1 MTSTRPAATRRGR
14 RTWSAVGTVAA
25 ALAVLPSVLW
35 YAAYSFWSDDRW
47 WMFVASSVAHFLF
60 APVLLVVAL
69 GLALRHRGLL
79 VVALVPVV
87 IAVSQFGWMVLPV
100 STRAWWSSMTSS
112 PLSAV
117 GRAAVG
123 APEAAGSEAHAVD
136 AGPTGVRDLTVMTYN
151 LHADN
156 TNVDGVVAS
165 ILAADA
171 DVVALQEVGEE
182 MGPQLRE
189 RLGEAYPNTSLTYR
203 SGWGGLAVLSR
214 FPVSPGSGW
223 FVPISL
229 GNPQVLIVH
238 TPQGDVDLVN
248 LHNASLPR
256 DVRDWPDLI
265 PRAIA
270 EREAVSRSIVAYAAR
285 SDRPL
290 LVVGDFNT
298 TERSNAYRILRQ
310 DLDDAW
316 REAGFG
322 LGSTFPGG
330 PESPTPFDLR
340 LPQWLIRID
349 YVFHSDAFVAKRAWI
364 GEWEGASDHRPVVA
378 VLGWRGAP

>member
-1 MTSTRPAATRRGR
+1 MRRGR
-14 RTWSAVGTVAA
+14 GAWSAVATAAA
-25 ALAVLPSVLW
+25 ALAVAPSVLW
-35 YAAYSFWSDDRW
+35 YAGYVVWSDGRW
-47 WMFVASSVAHFLF
+47 WMFVANSVAHFLF
-60 APVLLVVAL
+60 APALLVLVL
-69 GLALRHRGLL
+69 GVVVRHRGLL
-79 VVALVPVV
+79 LVSLAPML
-87 IAVSQFGWMVLPV
+87 IAVSLFGWMVLPV
-100 STRAWWSSMTSS
+100 STRAWWTNGTS
-112 PLSAV
+112 PPV
-117 GRAAVG
+117 T
-123 APEAAGSEAHAVD
+123 AAGQAMGSAQGPPSATDLHAGDVD
-136 AGPTGVRDLTVMTYN
+136 PKLAQDVTVMTYN

-156 TNVDGVVAS
+156 TNVDGVVAA

-182 MGPQLRE
+182 MGPLLRE
-189 RLGEAYPNTSLTYR
+189 RLREAYPNASLTYR

-265 PRAIA
+265 PRAVA

-285 SDRPL
+285 SERPL

-298 TERSNAYRILRQ
+298 TERSTAYRILRQ
-310 DLDDAW
+310 ELDDAW

>member
-1 MTSTRPAATRRGR
+1 MTSGYAWCVPATGDENEPQGSPEGGREPPRRR
-14 RTWSAVGTVAA
+14 SPVAA
-25 ALAVLPSVLW
+25 AVGGFLTFLAYLSLVPSVAW
-35 YAAYSFWSDDRW
+35 YGAYVVLADDRW
-47 WMFVASSVAHFLF
+47 YMFVANSVAHFLF
-60 APVLLVVAL
+60 VPVVLVLVA
-69 GLALRHRGLL
+69 ALVFRRRGLL
-79 VVALVPVV
+79 LAALLPTAIALVL
-87 IAVSQFGWMVLPV
+87 FGPLFTPA
-100 STRAWWSSMTSS
+100 SLRWWS
-112 PLSAV
+112 
-117 GRAAVG
+117 
-123 APEAAGSEAHAVD
+123 AGTADAGAVD
-136 AGPTGVRDLTVMTYN
+136 PPATIRVMTYN

-182 MGPQLRE
+182 MGPLLRE

-265 PRAIA
+265 QRAIA

-298 TERSNAYRILRQ
+298 TERSTAYRILRQ
-310 DLDDAW
+310 EFGDAW

-330 PESPTPFDLR
+330 PKSPTPFDLR

-364 GEWEGASDHRPVVA
+364 GQWEGASDHRPVVA